1 MSAST
6 HLKPRT
12 MRTSAGLNFQ
22 ECAEDAPDPQM
33 STISP
38 TVSRLSTVL
47 ICVNRE
53 NLSLTLHVVTLERK
67 DTSERTS
74 RSNKRPPR
82 RLKLKTEYVIERY
95 PALQEVKHAS
105 HDHLSCQEDSCNC

>member
-1 MSAST
+1 
-6 HLKPRT
+6 
-12 MRTSAGLNFQ
+12 MRASAGLSFQ
-22 ECAEDAPDPQM
+22 ECAEDVPDPQM
-33 STISP
+33 SAISP

-74 RSNKRPPR
+74 LSNKRPPR
-82 RLKLKTEYVIERY
+82 RLKLKTEDVVRVIHQVRVE
-95 PALQEVKHAS
+95 
-105 HDHLSCQEDSCNC
+105 HLFT

>member
-53 NLSLTLHVVTLERK
+53 NLSLTLQVVTLER
-67 DTSERTS
+67 
-74 RSNKRPPR
+74 
-82 RLKLKTEYVIERY
+82 
-95 PALQEVKHAS
+95 
-105 HDHLSCQEDSCNC
+105 